1 MNYTAK
7 KTRHKYSER
16 YKLVSDDGAKG
27 EVERWAEGDWRL
39 RFGTM
44 IGGKKYPTMDAA
56 AAEVFRCHREASAR
70 ICVV

>member
-16 YKLVSDDGAKG
+16 YKLVSEDGAKG

-44 IGGKKYPTMDAA
+44 IGSKKYPTMDEA